1 MVRDEDIRVRLTAS
15 TDEDQP
21 VQTEDIYADGK
32 KRPVFTRFVQYVFI
46 YYYYF
51 LRSDG
56 KRRGHT
62 SAVDRIYR

>member
-32 KRPVFTRFVQYVFI
+32 KRRFLQDLCSTCLFI
-46 YYYYF
+46 IIIF
-51 LRSDG
+51 
-56 KRRGHT
+56 
-62 SAVDRIYR
+62 